1 MQRTIS
7 IIGAGLTGLIAA
19 HAFPRAAVYEAM
31 TEGQLRE
38 NEHAALL
45 RFRSDAVSR
54 ITGVNFRKV
63 RVQKSIVIAGE
74 HVTPNLRIANMYAGK
89 VTAAT
94 GGKITGRSIMNIDP
108 VDRFI
113 APPDFIETMRE
124 NVRGRIA
131 YGHKKDLSAH
141 IGYNGPHSDEV
152 VISTIPMPALMNAAS
167 ISCDIPREGWRES
180 FHYAPI
186 QVVRYRL
193 PGVDLHQ
200 TIYYPGT
207 ETEVYRASITGSML
221 IIELVNVI
229 EPGDFDFS
237 LFAILEDFG
246 LASLLAN
253 VELIDKKVQAYGKIV
268 DIDATARRNLLRELT
283 DRGRI
288 YSLGR
293 FATWRN
299 VLLDDVA
306 KDIEVIRQMIESDVY
321 GHALQFGASKIP
333 F

>member
-1 MQRTIS
+1 MQRSIS

-19 HAFPRAAVYEAM
+19 HAFPRATVYEAM
-31 TEGQLRE
+31 QEGALRE
-38 NEHAALL
+38 NEHSALL
-45 RFRSDAVSR
+45 RFRTDAVSR

-63 RVQKSIVIAGE
+63 RVHKSIVVDGE
-74 HVTPNLRIANMYAGK
+74 HVAPNLRIANMYASK

-94 GGKITGRSIMNIDP
+94 GGKLTGRSIMNVDS

-124 NVRGRIA
+124 NVATRAVYSSQKALAG
-131 YGHKKDLSAH
+131 Y
-141 IGYNGPHSDEV
+141 IGYHAPYSDEV
-152 VISTIPMPALMNAAS
+152 VISTMPMPVLLAGLPES
-167 ISCDIPREGWRES
+167 LELPREGWAQP

-186 QVVRYRL
+186 SVSRYRL

-200 TIYYPGT
+200 TIYYPGG
-207 ETEVYRASITGSML
+207 ETEAYRASITGDVL
-221 IIELVNVI
+221 IVECVNTVA
-229 EPGDFDFS
+229 GDFDFS
-237 LFAILEDFG
+237 LAAIVEDFG
-246 LASLLAN
+246 LPFAPN
-253 VELIDKKVQAYGKIV
+253 DVELIDKKVQKYGKIV
-268 DIDATARRNLLRELT
+268 DIDSSARRNLLRELT

-299 VLLDDVA
+299 ILLDDVA
-306 KDIEVIRQMIESDVY
+306 KDIEVIRNMIGTDVY
-321 GHALQFGASKIP
+321 SHAIQFEGGSKIP